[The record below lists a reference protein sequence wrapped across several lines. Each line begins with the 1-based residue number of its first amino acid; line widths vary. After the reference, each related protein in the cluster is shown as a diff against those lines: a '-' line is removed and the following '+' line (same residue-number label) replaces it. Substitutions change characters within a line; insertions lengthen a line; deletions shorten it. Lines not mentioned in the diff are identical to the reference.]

1 MALLSTMV
9 LAAAALAAA
18 AAPADAAQ
26 AAKPSILHVVADD
39 LGYFDLGYKN
49 KRTHSPT
56 IDALATGGIQ
66 LSSYY
71 VMVVCS
77 CVLPAR
83 RLAPR
88 SALAGL
94 PAARRALALPG
105 CGRRWALGAGRR
117 GAA

>member
-1 MALLSTMV
+1 MV
-9 LAAAALAAA
+9 LAAAALAAAA

-56 IDALATGGIQ
+56 IDALAAGGIQ

-77 CVLPAR
+77 CVLPALR
-83 RLAPR
+83 
-88 SALAGL
+88 
-94 PAARRALALPG
+94 LALPPADA
-105 CGRRWALGAGRR
+105 GRWRTLGAGRR